1 MGLRIRGENAE
12 EVDQSNVAAPQ
23 TDQQIKTP
31 IDVILNEAEIEE
43 TFAKG
48 SGKGGQKINKT
59 MNRVV
64 LVHKPTGLRVSC
76 QEVRD
81 LDTNRKLARR
91 MLVEKLDVYYNQ
103 ELSKLRMEQQKVRKR
118 KSDAKRYVTTP
129 PLPSHSVYHFHCRG
143 NRKSKKKYAK
153 LSERRKT
160 EDSPSN
166 SNSDVDT
173 DEVEEDEE
181 E

>member
-1 MGLRIRGENAE
+1 MGLRIRGDNAE
-12 EVDQSNVAAPQ
+12 ESEQSPNVAPPQ
-23 TDQQIKTP
+23 TEQPIKTP
-31 IDVILNEAEIEE
+31 IDVILNEAELEE

-103 ELSKLRMEQQKVRKR
+103 ELSKLRIEQQKVRKR
-118 KSDAKRYVTTP
+118 KSDAKRYVTTSSP
-129 PLPSHSVYHFHCRG
+129 PLSHSLWDIE
-143 NRKSKKKYAK
+143 NQRKNMRSFQNGGKQRIV
-153 LSERRKT
+153 RRTLTLTWTQTTRKRT
-160 EDSPSN
+160 ISMK
-166 SNSDVDT
+166 
-173 DEVEEDEE
+173 
-181 E
+181 

>member
-118 KSDAKRYVTTP
+118 KSDAKR
-129 PLPSHSVYHFHCRG
+129 
-143 NRKSKKKYAK
+143 KSKKKYAK

>member
-1 MGLRIRGENAE
+1 MRNHVILLLFFLFPTIHFLHAFRSPSSLNAYRITNRRKPSFMRLRIRGDNAE
-12 EVDQSNVAAPQ
+12 EGEQSPNVATPQ
-23 TDQQIKTP
+23 TEQQIKTP
-31 IDVILNEAEIEE
+31 IDVILNEDELEE

-103 ELSKLRMEQQKVRKR
+103 ELSKLRIEQQKVRKR
-118 KSDAKRYVTTP
+118 KSDAKRYVTSSSP
-129 PLPSHSVYHFHCRG
+129 PLSHS
-143 NRKSKKKYAK
+143 
-153 LSERRKT
+153 LWI
-160 EDSPSN
+160 
-166 SNSDVDT
+166 
-173 DEVEEDEE
+173 
-181 E
+181 